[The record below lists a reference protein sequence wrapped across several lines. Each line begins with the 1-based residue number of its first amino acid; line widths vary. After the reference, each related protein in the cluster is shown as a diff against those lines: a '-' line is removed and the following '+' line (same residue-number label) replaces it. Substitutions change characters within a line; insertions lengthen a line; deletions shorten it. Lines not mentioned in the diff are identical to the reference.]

1 MTQDIR
7 ESVRKKYAQAIINKR
22 CYCGSSTYNNPVT
35 GNLYETNDIEGLP
48 EDIIKASFGCG
59 NPTALAQLY
68 AGEVVLDLG
77 SGAGLDVL
85 LSAKRVGPFGKAYG
99 LDMTDEMLAAAKEN
113 QERSGILNVEF
124 LKGHIESIPLTG
136 NTIDVII
143 SNCVINLSAD
153 KDRVLQE
160 AYRVLKPGGR
170 FAISDIVLIRELPV
184 TIQKNITAWAGC
196 IAGALLE
203 REYQEKLMAAGFTDI
218 EIINTRN
225 YDFDD
230 KQAASFFP
238 DLTEAERQ
246 HLNGSLISAFIRA
259 KKPIDVFVEGK
270 EYVIRTALEA
280 DLPIIHTLLMENG
293 LTTSGV
299 RENLANFL
307 VADYQGVIG
316 VIGIEFAGNGA
327 MLRSMAVSKE
337 LRKRSIATALV
348 ERSLEISRQLGV
360 KEVYIM
366 TNTAD
371 RFASR
376 WGFYK
381 IQRLEI
387 PGDLM
392 LNSALS
398 NLCPATSICMK
409 LEI

>member
-1 MTQDIR
+1 MTQDSR
-7 ESVRKKYAQAIINKR
+7 ESVRKKYAQAITDKLS
-22 CYCGSSTYNNPVT
+22 CCDSPTYNNPVT
-35 GNLYETNDIEGLP
+35 GNLYEANDVEGLP

-85 LSAKRVGPFGKAYG
+85 LSAKRVGPYGKAYG

-113 QERSGILNVEF
+113 QERSGIFNAEF
-124 LKGHIESIPLTG
+124 LKGHIESIPLSD
-136 NTIDVII
+136 NIIDVIV

-170 FAISDIVLIRELPV
+170 FAISDIVLTRELPAS
-184 TIQKNITAWAGC
+184 IQRNITAWVGC

-203 REYQEKLMAAGFTDI
+203 REYQEKLIAAGFTDI
-218 EIINTRN
+218 EIISTRN
-225 YDFDD
+225 YDFSDE
-230 KQAASFFP
+230 QSASFLP
-238 DLTEAERQ
+238 ELTEAER
-246 HLNGSLISAFIRA
+246 LDFNGSLISAFIRA
-259 KKPIDVFVEGK
+259 KKPANVLVEGK
-270 EYVIRTALEA
+270 EYAIRTALEN
-280 DLPIIHTLLMENG
+280 DLPIIGTLLTEND

-299 RENLANFL
+299 RDNLANFL

-348 ERSLEISRQLGV
+348 ERSLERSHQLGV

-371 RFASR
+371 RFAAR

-381 IQRLEI
+381 IQRSEI
-387 PGDLM
+387 PKDIM
-392 LNSALS
+392 MSSALS
-398 NLCPATSICMK
+398 NLCPSTSICMK
-409 LEI
+409 LDL